1 MTKRFAKGALTPAGL
16 LLMTGLAVAPPVQ
29 ADDCFPG
36 DIDPSCSFGQPASDP
51 TAGWTM
57 PGDLVIPASGGPPEV
72 AAAPAPPG
80 APVVTADGGMPVVP
94 AGPPI
99 G

>member
-1 MTKRFAKGALTPAGL
+1 MTRRFAKGALTPAGL
-16 LLMTGLAVAPPVQ
+16 LLMAGLAVAPPVQ
-29 ADDCFPG
+29 AADCFPG
-36 DIDPSCSFGQPASDP
+36 DIDPSCSASNP

-57 PGDLVIPASGGPPEV
+57 PGDLVIPAGGGPPEV

-80 APVVTADGGMPVVP
+80 APVVTADGGEPVVP
-94 AGPPI
+94 AAPPI